1 MAIAGPA
8 AAALASLKPDQVT
21 FLQSLEKA
29 ELHAHLNGSIPI
41 AVIQQLGKEYVNSPS
56 STHGDAIYATIE
68 RLIYGSELETIDDFF
83 SVFPIIYH
91 LTSTPESLACATRGV
106 LNAFLDGDHPQC
118 NYLELRTG
126 PRETEYMSRELYM
139 RTVLNEAEKYG
150 EKVGVILSLDRK
162 TGEKTWQECLDIA
175 LKLKGEGR
183 RLVGVDLC
191 GEPSMGDVA
200 DFQTFF
206 CEAKKAGL
214 GVTLHIAEI
223 ISSTPEETLKL
234 LSFQPD
240 RLGHATFLNKE
251 AMDIVIKNNICVEI
265 CLTSNLLSKTV
276 TALESHHIRQYLKE
290 NHLIAICTDDILP
303 FRTSLLAEY
312 ALLLAQPPL
321 GLGLTEDEVREI
333 GEMSLQA
340 RFTMGSS

>member
-56 STHGDAIYATIE
+56 STRGDAIYATIE
-68 RLIYGSELETIDDFF
+68 RLIYSSAANHPWGTLRIFKHF
-83 SVFPIIYH
+83 SVK
-91 LTSTPESLACATRGV
+91 RRKRDWV
-106 LNAFLDGDHPQC
+106 
-118 NYLELRTG
+118 
-126 PRETEYMSRELYM
+126 SR
-139 RTVLNEAEKYG
+139 
-150 EKVGVILSLDRK
+150 
-162 TGEKTWQECLDIA
+162 C
-175 LKLKGEGR
+175 
-183 RLVGVDLC
+183 
-191 GEPSMGDVA
+191 
-200 DFQTFF
+200 
-206 CEAKKAGL
+206 
-214 GVTLHIAEI
+214 
-223 ISSTPEETLKL
+223 ISPSTPEETLKL

-251 AMDIVIKNNICVEI
+251 AMDTVIKNNICVEI
-265 CLTSNLLSKTV
+265 CLNSNLLSKTV

-321 GLGLTEDEVREI
+321 GLGLTQDEVKGI
-333 GEMSLQA
+333 GEMSLRA

>member
-8 AAALASLKPDQVT
+8 AAALASLKPDQVA
-21 FLQSLEKA
+21 FLQSDEKA

-41 AVIQQLGKEYVNSPS
+41 AVIQQLGKEYLNSPS
-56 STHGDAIYATIE
+56 STHGDAVYATIE
-68 RLIYGSELETIDDFF
+68 QLIYGSKLETIDDFF
-83 SVFPIIYH
+83 TVFPIIYH

-139 RTVLNEAEKYG
+139 RTVLNEAEKYE

-162 TGEKTWQECLDIA
+162 TGENTWQECLNIA

-191 GEPSMGDVA
+191 GEPSLGDVA

-214 GVTLHIAEI
+214 GVTLHIAEVRPH
-223 ISSTPEETLKL
+223 TTLKPL
-234 LSFQPD
+234 RIHLYPYLG
-240 RLGHATFLNKE
+240 RL
-251 AMDIVIKNNICVEI
+251 
-265 CLTSNLLSKTV
+265 
-276 TALESHHIRQYLKE
+276 
-290 NHLIAICTDDILP
+290 
-303 FRTSLLAEY
+303 
-312 ALLLAQPPL
+312 
-321 GLGLTEDEVREI
+321 
-333 GEMSLQA
+333 
-340 RFTMGSS
+340 